1 MKNFIPLFEILSRK
15 SSKQKICVVTEC
27 PGAYT
32 HCKLE
37 RTCENN
43 IHLGIKKLTCC
54 ITSSSRERT
63 DGLRFGKANLSITPL

>member
-43 IHLGIKKLTCC
+43 IH
-54 ITSSSRERT
+54 
-63 DGLRFGKANLSITPL
+63 